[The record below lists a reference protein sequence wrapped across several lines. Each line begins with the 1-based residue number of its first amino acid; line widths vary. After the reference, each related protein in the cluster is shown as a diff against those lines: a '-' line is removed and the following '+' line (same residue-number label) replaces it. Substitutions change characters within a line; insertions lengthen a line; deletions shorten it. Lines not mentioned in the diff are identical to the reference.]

1 MLIGFVVVWLG
12 VLFASMSLLIYA
24 FSGRRPG
31 LKRWARFCFLGA
43 FGMILATEGVLQ
55 YALIT
60 GRYDLEYVFSFSQRD
75 LHLWYKMAGAWA
87 GQEGSF
93 LLWTV
98 WTGVYGVILM
108 LTARSYERWVMMVYS
123 GLVLCLMAIL
133 AYQSP
138 FALIAPENRA
148 NLGTWPPP
156 DGFGLNASLENIW
169 MTIHPPIIFAGFAA
183 LAVPFVYGWA
193 ALMRNEYQEWIIRVR
208 PWAIYATTMLGFG
221 LVLGGYWAYETL
233 GWGGFWAWDPVEN
246 TSYIPWLF
254 MASFVHGIMLQTN
267 RGKLIRWNPFLS
279 TIPFLMF
286 LYGTY
291 LTRSGVMSEVS
302 VHSFVALDNKALL
315 VLLGMIG
322 AGGLGTLGM
331 WLFRW
336 RQMPKPQQSEQARG
350 LSRQNAMLIGIWLLI
365 TSAVITL
372 IATSYPM
379 ITQWIKGKPDKLD
392 ISFYHQVHAPWILL
406 IAILLAAAPFLSWRG
421 MRFDA
426 LLDRLTKAWL
436 FTLVCAFSLF
446 FLGYREPVTLLV
458 VTMLIFTAS
467 ANFGAIW
474 RRIRTSRMT
483 IGGFLMHMGLA
494 IGLIGLVISNAY
506 EVKQRVVVLAGQDT
520 NAFGYRWRY
529 LGMTGDE
536 RQFGEQAFDK
546 SNRVRVEVANHTEKF
561 VVEPRFYKDIRRADN
576 NNVYWPWIRRWWN
589 HDLYIS
595 FIAPP
600 QVIAEPLSA
609 EMEKGETQTVSDYT
623 LKFLEFKREGSMGQ
637 QGFRAV
643 ARVEVSKKGWAQPVM
658 AEPARQIVQGS
669 VIPIPASL
677 PDGEQLLIRSMDVN
691 SGAVTL
697 EMIMVPG
704 RSETVPRMAIPLEV
718 YYKPLTLL
726 VWLGPPIALLG
737 GLLAV
742 VRRVRDSKYALE
754 KIAPALHTYA
764 GNGKKIKPVA
774 KTLDPNS
781 EVSN

>member
-1 MLIGFVVVWLG
+1 MLIGFIVVWAG
-12 VLFASMSLLIYA
+12 VTLALASLLAYA

-31 LKRWARFCFLGA
+31 LKKWARFCFLGS
-43 FGMILATEGVLQ
+43 FGMILATEAILQ

-60 GRYDLEYVFSFSQRD
+60 GRYDLEYVFSYSQRE
-75 LHLWYKMAGAWA
+75 LPLWYKIAGAWA

-123 GLVLCLMAIL
+123 GLILCLMAIL

-148 NLGTWPPP
+148 NLGTWPPR

-193 ALMRNEYQEWIIRVR
+193 ALMRHEFQEWIIRVR

-254 MASFVHGIMLQTN
+254 SAAFVHGIMLQAN
-267 RGKLIRWNPFLS
+267 RGKMIRWNPFLS
-279 TIPFLMF
+279 VIPFLMF

-315 VLLGMIG
+315 VLLGMMGTVI
-322 AGGLGTLGM
+322 LGTIGLV
-331 WLFRW
+331 LYRW
-336 RQMPKPQQSEQARG
+336 KGIPQQKPLEQARG
-350 LSRQNAMLIGIWLLI
+350 LSRQNAMMLGIWLLMI
-365 TSAVITL
+365 SAVVTL
-372 IATSYPM
+372 VATSYPL
-379 ITQWIKGKPDKLD
+379 ITQWIKGKPDKLE
-392 ISFYHQVHAPWILL
+392 IGFYHQVHAPWILL
-406 IAILLAAAPFLSWRG
+406 TAVLLAAAPFLSWRG
-421 MRFDA
+421 MRLDA

-436 FTLVCAFSLF
+436 FTLACAFGLF

-458 VTMLIFTAS
+458 VTLLIFSAS

-474 RRIRTSRMT
+474 RRIRTSRT
-483 IGGFLMHMGLA
+483 TVGGFLTHMGLS

-506 EVKQRVVVLAGQDT
+506 EVKERVVVLAGQDT

-529 LGMTGDE
+529 LGMTGDVE
-536 RQFGEQAFDK
+536 KFGEHAFDK

-561 VVEPRFYKDIRRADN
+561 VAEPRFYKDIRRSDN
-576 NNVYWPWIRRWWN
+576 NNVYWPWIRRWWD
-589 HDLYIS
+589 HDLYVS
-595 FIAPP
+595 FMAPP

-609 EMEKGETQTVSDYT
+609 ELEKGETATVGGYS
-623 LKFLEFKREGSMGQ
+623 LKFLEFKTEGGMGQ
-637 QGFRAV
+637 QGFRAI
-643 ARVEVSKKGWAQPVM
+643 ARVEVNKEGWKQPVT
-658 AEPARQIVQGS
+658 AEPSRQIVQGS
-669 VIPIPASL
+669 VVPIPAPL
-677 PDGEQLLIRSMDVN
+677 PDGEQLLIRAMDVN

-718 YYKPLTLL
+718 YYKPLTIL

-742 VRRVRDSKYALE
+742 VRRSRDSKYALT
-754 KIAPALHTYA
+754 KASAGYVGSA
-764 GNGKKIKPVA
+764 GNGTPKKPV
-774 KTLDPNS
+774 KTLSLDS
-781 EVSN
+781 EVRH

>member
-1 MLIGFVVVWLG
+1 
-12 VLFASMSLLIYA
+12 MSLLAYA

-31 LKRWARFCFLGA
+31 MKRGARLCFLGA
-43 FGMILATEGVLQ
+43 FVMILATEGVLQ
-55 YALIT
+55 YALLT

-75 LHLWYKMAGAWA
+75 LHLWYKIAGAWA

-98 WTGVYGVILM
+98 WTGIYGVILM
-108 LTARSYERWVMMVYS
+108 FTARSYERWVMMVYS

-138 FALIAPENRA
+138 FAVIAPENRA
-148 NLGTWPPP
+148 NLGTWPPR

-208 PWAIYATTMLGFG
+208 PWAIYSTTILGFG
-221 LVLGGYWAYETL
+221 LVLGGFWAYETL

-254 MASFVHGIMLQTN
+254 MAAFLHGIMLQLN
-267 RGKLIRWNPFLS
+267 RGKLIRWNLFLS
-279 TIPFLMF
+279 TLPFLAF

-315 VLLGMIG
+315 VLLGMMGMG
-322 AGGLGTLGM
+322 ALGTIGM
-331 WLFRW
+331 GLFRW
-336 RQMPKPQQSEQARG
+336 RRIPQQKPLEQARG
-350 LSRQNAMLIGIWLLI
+350 LSRQNAILIGISLLLI
-365 TSAVITL
+365 SAVITL
-372 IATSYPM
+372 VATSYPL

-392 ISFYHQVHAPWILL
+392 ISFYHQVHAPWIILT
-406 IAILLAAAPFLSWRG
+406 AVLLAAAPFLSWRG

-436 FTLVCAFSLF
+436 FTLACAFGLF

-458 VTMLIFTAS
+458 VTLLIFTAS

-474 RRIRTSRMT
+474 RRVRTSRMT
-483 IGGFLMHMGLA
+483 IGGFLTHLGLA
-494 IGLIGLVISNAY
+494 VGLIGLVISNAY
-506 EVKQRVVVLAGQDT
+506 EVKQKVFLSAGQDA

-529 LGMTGDE
+529 LGMTGDTE
-536 RQFGEQAFDK
+536 KFGDHAFDK
-546 SNRVRVEVANHTEKF
+546 TNRVRVEVANHTEKF
-561 VVEPRFYKDIRRADN
+561 IAEPRFYKDIRRQDN
-576 NNVYWPWIRRWWN
+576 NDVFWPWIRRWWD

-595 FIAPP
+595 FMAPP
-600 QVIAEPLSA
+600 QVITEPLST
-609 EMEKGETQTVSDYT
+609 ELEKGEIKTVDGYT
-623 LKFLEFKREGSMGQ
+623 LKFLEFKRSGNMGE
-637 QGFRAV
+637 QGFRAI
-643 ARVEVSKKGWAQPVM
+643 ARVEVSKEGWKQPVI
-658 AEPARQIVQGS
+658 AEPSRQIIQGS
-669 VIPIPASL
+669 LVPIPAPL
-677 PDGEQLLIRSMDVN
+677 PDGEQLFIRSMDVS

-697 EMIMVPG
+697 HMIMVPG
-704 RSETVPRMAIPLEV
+704 RSETVPRMVIPLEV

-737 GLLAV
+737 GLIAV
-742 VRRVRDSKYALE
+742 VRRARDSKYALA
-754 KIAPALHTYA
+754 KSASAHSASA
-764 GNGKKIKPVA
+764 GNGVAQKPAV
-774 KTLDPNS
+774 KTLNPDS
-781 EVSN
+781 EVKN